1 MKIDMHEKR
10 LDALLDS
17 LEAMRLEYEE
27 TIKCCVEVIQGVNAR
42 LERLERWMSKTE
54 MLD

>member
-1 MKIDMHEKR
+1 MIEKNERR

-42 LERLERWMSKTE
+42 LERLEQWMAKKE
-54 MLD
+54 NLN